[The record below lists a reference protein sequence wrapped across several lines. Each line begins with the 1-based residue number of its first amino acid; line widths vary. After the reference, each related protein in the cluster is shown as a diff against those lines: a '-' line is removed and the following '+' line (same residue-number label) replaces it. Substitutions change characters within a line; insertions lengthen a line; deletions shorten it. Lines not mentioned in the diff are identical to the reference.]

1 MTRILTVAVLLLHLH
16 PSLASCAPS
25 QCTSDFDCDPG
36 ALCVRDMCD
45 CDGVDAPA
53 GEKESDA
60 PAAAVVKEGKEGKQR
75 SAAPEGKEG
84 KQTSAAQEGKEGKQT
99 SAAQEGKEG
108 KQTSAAPEGKE
119 GRQTSAPEG
128 KEGKQTSAAP
138 EGKEGKQ
145 TSAPEGKEG
154 KQTSAAPEGK
164 TSTPRFRAASPPP
177 YPTMLVTKV
186 GSSSAVAPSRT
197 LASQDFVL
205 KVGGLDPTG
214 CSSKGTQKAQFGVA
228 SHATLLLTNKKG
240 QDRDISGAS
249 VDKLIAALR
258 ESKLNWFTWCQRK
271 DNGNMYFTA
280 TATGKGKDLKTG
292 KTKDIKSEHAMTMCG
307 ESTRARGVRCSVW
320 IRWLLVA
327 CTDSHSL
334 CVRKRE

>member
-75 SAAPEGKEG
+75 
-84 KQTSAAQEGKEGKQT
+84 
-99 SAAQEGKEG
+99 
-108 KQTSAAPEGKE
+108 
-119 GRQTSAPEG
+119 
-128 KEGKQTSAAP
+128 SAAP

-334 CVRKRE
+334 CVRGRESNCTQS

>member
-84 KQTSAAQEGKEGKQT
+84 KQRSA
-99 SAAQEGKEG
+99 
-108 KQTSAAPEGKE
+108 
-119 GRQTSAPEG
+119 APEG